1 MRRNSILTN
10 TAVALLGSGI
20 LAFGLYNIHSVS
32 GVTEGGVL
40 GATLLAQHWLAV
52 SPAISGFLM
61 NLACYGLGWKTLG
74 RPFIYYSMVAN
85 AGFSA
90 VYWVC
95 EQFPPLWPQLYAHP
109 LLAALAGAVFVG
121 VGAGLCVR
129 VGGAP
134 SGDDALAMSV
144 SRLVRVK
151 IQWVYFVSDML
162 VLGLSASY
170 IPLNRLGWSLLTVL
184 RSGQIIG
191 FVQEVGARPAKT

>member
-1 MRRNSILTN
+1 
-10 TAVALLGSGI
+10 
-20 LAFGLYNIHSVS
+20 
-32 GVTEGGVL
+32 
-40 GATLLAQHWLAV
+40 
-52 SPAISGFLM
+52 
-61 NLACYGLGWKTLG
+61 
-74 RPFIYYSMVAN
+74 MVAN

-129 VGGAP
+129 GGGAP

-184 RSGQIIG
+184 LSGQIIG

>member
-134 SGDDALAMSV
+134 SGAAALAMSV

-184 RSGQIIG
+184 LSGQIIG